1 MVVSVI
7 SPHCEGNGNTTTAL
21 LLALGLGNMKKKVL
35 ITHTDSISN
44 SLYMYLGLQQFEDK
58 TSTPTQLVKLLRE
71 GAIQSDAIPDYC
83 KNISDNVYAFT
94 NNKSIFTDDD
104 METLSEYLVE
114 HSDFDFLVFDMNNEE
129 SATAKY
135 ILEKSDIVI
144 LNFTQSFIE
153 LDKFTEKKEKYMKM
167 FSGKKLVLVCN
178 KFHSTAGKDVDVT
191 KRLGVKAPC
200 NVIHYN
206 PWLTNGCNSGTLLT
220 IYKYIKLKDARVVEL
235 SNDIARLASNVV
247 KIKIAIL
254 KARQNAKKQKS
265 DGGDK

>member
-114 HSDFDFLVFDMNNEE
+114 HSDFDFLVFDMNNGE

-135 ILEKSDIVI
+135 ILEKSDIYHI
-144 LNFTQSFIE
+144 YFLF
-153 LDKFTEKKEKYMKM
+153 D
-167 FSGKKLVLVCN
+167 C
-178 KFHSTAGKDVDVT
+178 
-191 KRLGVKAPC
+191 
-200 NVIHYN
+200 IH
-206 PWLTNGCNSGTLLT
+206 
-220 IYKYIKLKDARVVEL
+220 AL
-235 SNDIARLASNVV
+235 SNLSSCSSPLLFCLV
-247 KIKIAIL
+247 
-254 KARQNAKKQKS
+254 S
-265 DGGDK
+265 PYCHFCS